1 MFPDCRIA
9 AKFSCGR
16 NKCSGLIDVGLAPC
30 FKDLLLGRVKENG
43 ARGCHVC
50 ETTGVSL
57 RISLVVRPMLE
68 RSTKVLA
75 KVLESP

>member
-1 MFPDCRIA
+1 MVVMF
-9 AKFSCGR
+9 G
-16 NKCSGLIDVGLAPC
+16 
-30 FKDLLLGRVKENG
+30 
-43 ARGCHVC
+43 